1 MKEASFDELR
11 QAGLPE
17 KVAKTFKTRY
27 KTNNYYKSGHENHS
41 HAQKL

>member
-17 KVAKTFKTRY
+17 KVAKNLQNAF
-27 KTNNYYKSGHENHS
+27 KTNNY
-41 HAQKL
+41 